1 MSRTTKISVGSI
13 QVTALRDGE
22 LYLPKE
28 ALVNLREEDAAIIN
42 DSENSKLIYGNVNAY
57 LIQSANRNLLI
68 DAGCRELFG
77 PTCGF
82 LKDAIKETGLELN
95 DITDLFFTHLH
106 PDHIAGAINTDGKA
120 IFENAAL
127 QVLESEHD
135 FWIKNNFDPIEVNGA
150 DWANLASG
158 VLSAYNDK
166 KEILWVDHQF
176 LYAGIRP
183 QRKQLFKYEF
193 IENTVIK
200 VISSDMS
207 NCFINGLPN
216 ASNSD
221 KENKSGSNGATSK
234 LQPIDHPIFKYLK
247 IETNSYIGNPKWE
260 H

>member
-28 ALVNLREEDAAIIN
+28 ALVNLSEEDTATIN
-42 DSENSKLIYGNVNAY
+42 NNENSDLIYGNVNAY

-82 LKDAIKETGLELN
+82 LQDAIKETGLELN

-120 IFENAAL
+120 VFENAAL
-127 QVLESEHD
+127 QVLESEHN
-135 FWIKNNFDPIEVNGA
+135 FWTTNKFDPLEVNGA

-158 VLSAYNDK
+158 VLSAYND
-166 KEILWVDHQF
+166 
-176 LYAGIRP
+176 
-183 QRKQLFKYEF
+183 
-193 IENTVIK
+193 
-200 VISSDMS
+200 
-207 NCFINGLPN
+207 
-216 ASNSD
+216 
-221 KENKSGSNGATSK
+221 
-234 LQPIDHPIFKYLK
+234 
-247 IETNSYIGNPKWE
+247 
-260 H
+260 